1 MVDVGLLRKRLRFAV
16 EQARRDQQ
24 ARRERA
30 DLAGRAYARFL
41 EQAAVPA
48 FRAVANVLRAEGLP
62 FDVMAPSGTVRLQA
76 ERNREDVIELELDT
90 TLDPPEPVVTIT
102 RTRGSRVVRT
112 ERPVKAGLPLEELTE
127 DDVVDM
133 LLDELRPWMA

>member
-1 MVDVGLLRKRLRFAV
+1 MDVGLLRKRLRFAV

>member
-1 MVDVGLLRKRLRFAV
+1 VVDVGLIRKRLRFAV

-30 DLAGRAYARFL
+30 DAAGHAYAQFL

-62 FDVMAPSGTVRLQA
+62 FDLMAPSGTVRLQS
-76 ERNREDVIELELDT
+76 ERNREDVIEIELDT
-90 TLDPPEPVVTIT
+90 SVDPPEVVVTVT
-102 RTRGSRVVRT
+102 RARGSRVVRT
-112 ERPVKAGLPLEELTE
+112 ERPVKAALPIDELTG

-133 LLDELRPWMA
+133 LLDELKPWMA